1 MSISTELSSPHNH
14 TNCIATALNTATQL
28 CFERGV
34 QLTAIRQQV
43 LELIWE
49 NHHAVKA
56 YDLLERIKPLQ
67 SAAKPATI
75 YRALDF
81 LIAQGFIHRVESLNA
96 FIGCCNLKTAH
107 EQLLLICKQCNDGEE
122 SPANAVMQSLAQEFE
137 NAGFTVHHQA
147 IEIQGICATCSQL
160 NKDEEIA

>member
-1 MSISTELSSPHNH
+1 MSISTEHPAPHNH
-14 TNCIATALNTATQL
+14 SVCINTALTLAAQL
-28 CFERGV
+28 CTERGV

-43 LELIWE
+43 LELIWA

-81 LIAQGFIHRVESLNA
+81 LREQGFIHRVESLNA
-96 FIGCCNLKTAH
+96 FIGCTDLGTIH
-107 EQLLLICKQCNDGEE
+107 EQLLLICKQCENVEE
-122 SPANAVMQSLAQEFE
+122 RHADSVMQALAQEFVL
-137 NAGFTVHHQA
+137 AGFTAHHQA
-147 IEIQGICATCSQL
+147 IEIHGICATCTQSNNTPSL
-160 NKDEEIA
+160 N

>member
-1 MSISTELSSPHNH
+1 MIIMPVTKISTPHNH
-14 TNCIATALNTATQL
+14 THCITTALNTAAQL
-28 CFERGV
+28 CTERGV

-43 LELIWE
+43 LELIWA

-81 LIAQGFIHRVESLNA
+81 LMEQGFIHRVESLNA
-96 FIGCCNLKTAH
+96 FIGCTDLRTVH
-107 EQLLLICKQCNDGEE
+107 EQLLLICKQCNDVEE
-122 SPANAVMQSLAQEFE
+122 RQANAVMQSLE
-137 NAGFTVHHQA
+137 NELKEAGFIAHHKA
-147 IEIQGICATCSQL
+147 IEIHGICSNCSQL
-160 NKDEEIA
+160 S